1 MLQQE
6 AEIAS
11 ARYMYVSHWKW
22 LPWISC
28 QSRSNSPMPDL
39 RDQSDGIQDVG
50 FGARETQEAMNE
62 MTTLLREMV
71 VLLRDM
77 NQRQA
82 ILGMWS
88 IALLALSLIILRSDQ
103 PVPQGE
109 ARNSGAWRALGKSQ
123 AEIMEPTIE
132 RWKGGLDV
140 MLVFVCATLYSNSLD
155 VHVLII
161 AQRLVSSRQS

>member
-1 MLQQE
+1 MSST
-6 AEIAS
+6 ANG
-11 ARYMYVSHWKW
+11 
-22 LPWISC
+22 ISC
-28 QSRSNSPMPDL
+28 QSRSSPLAPNL
-39 RDQSDGIQDVG
+39 RDESDNIQDVG
-50 FGARETQEAMNE
+50 FGAREKDAMNE
-62 MTTLLREMV
+62 MTTLLKEMV
-71 VLLRDM
+71 TLLRDM

-132 RWKGGLDV
+132 RWKGGLDA